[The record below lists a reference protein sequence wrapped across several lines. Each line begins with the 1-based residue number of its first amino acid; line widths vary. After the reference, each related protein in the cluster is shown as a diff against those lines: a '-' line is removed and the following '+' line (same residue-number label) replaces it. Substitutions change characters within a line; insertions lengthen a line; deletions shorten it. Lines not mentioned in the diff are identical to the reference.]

1 MDVVDVL
8 LPDDGPRI
16 EGEVGLVGVAQEVE
30 EGEGAVDPVAR
41 LGLGVGPVELD
52 VAHGPLG
59 HGTALL
65 ELRAEHGASSPQGQS
80 SQDLLNGV
88 DARGGSLELS
98 LDPAAT
104 GEGPGRDA
112 DGLAAVVIERPLREP
127 LLDELDQSAIAQRVP
142 HAGGDLVDGDLVVGR
157 TVGGHG
163 DDVGDH
169 HVDRDDVDDALGDAG
184 ELLEQSARVGDDDRL
199 RHAEAA
205 DPAREGLGDG

>member
-142 HAGGDLVDGDLVVGR
+142 H
-157 TVGGHG
+157 
-163 DDVGDH
+163 VGDH